1 MVAFEP
7 GPLIERLVDA
17 GVEFV
22 IVGGFAVIAHG
33 YVRAT
38 KDLDIVPAPT
48 RGNYERLAALLRELE
63 AEQIGVDAH
72 LLPNQPT
79 DPAGLGAGGS
89 FQLTTSLE
97 AAGHPAGERCRA
109 GICAACEQRRDRAL
123 PSAGRSRVLDRRACA
138 DEATGRKTAGCRGP
152 CRTRGRARA
161 DRRGARQRR
170 RGIVS
175 GPVTPPGPQLSGEA
189 REIGQHAP
197 VGYRSRF
204 SK

>member
-1 MVAFEP
+1 MAPFEP

-48 RGNYERLAALLRELE
+48 RDNYERLAALLRGLD

-79 DPAGLGAGGS
+79 DPVGLGEGGS
-89 FQLTTSLE
+89 FQLTTSLGRLDILQESDDVPAYRHLASGSATAHFRGRDVRVCSIAELVRMKRRAGRPQDVADLAALE
-97 AAGHPAGERCRA
+97 AAHGAIDPAPDGDIR
-109 GICAACEQRRDRAL
+109 
-123 PSAGRSRVLDRRACA
+123 
-138 DEATGRKTAGCRGP
+138 
-152 CRTRGRARA
+152 
-161 DRRGARQRR
+161 
-170 RGIVS
+170 
-175 GPVTPPGPQLSGEA
+175 
-189 REIGQHAP
+189 
-197 VGYRSRF
+197 
-204 SK
+204 

>member
-1 MVAFEP
+1 MAAFEP

-48 RGNYERLAALLRELE
+48 RGNYERLATLLRELN

-79 DPAGLGAGGS
+79 DSAGLGEGGS
-89 FQLTTSLE
+89 FQLTTSLGRLDILQESDDVPAYARLAGSAATAYFRGRDVRVCSIAELVRMKRRAGRPQDVADLAALE
-97 AAGHPAGERCRA
+97 AAHGPIA
-109 GICAACEQRRDRAL
+109 
-123 PSAGRSRVLDRRACA
+123 SAPDSD
-138 DEATGRKTAGCRGP
+138 
-152 CRTRGRARA
+152 
-161 DRRGARQRR
+161 
-170 RGIVS
+170 
-175 GPVTPPGPQLSGEA
+175 
-189 REIGQHAP
+189 
-197 VGYRSRF
+197 
-204 SK
+204 SKG